1 MKHFYT
7 KTLQKSYFFFLHFLM
22 LLFLFSSFAF
32 AGDKGFYSYS
42 PDGKI
47 EYNVSKKKI
56 LVKFTEDLSFAEQSS
71 VVNEFPLLK
80 ALNKEMLLPSP
91 KVAVL
96 EFIDETISEEKISKI
111 LFELNQKTNVVF
123 ANPFLV
129 FKDGTLQGVTDQFA
143 VKLKNE
149 SDLPLLSEEVKK
161 SNAKISKQYSYD
173 NLVYFITVDKSSAGN
188 ALDLANKFAESNKF
202 AFSEPDFLLLLK
214 KFNTNDT
221 FLNYQWSLNNT
232 GSAIQFNGTAGADMK
247 VFNAWGI
254 TTGSSAIKVAIIDEG
269 VDLVHPDL
277 LANMLGGYDGTGLNS
292 GGAPSGNDAHGTA
305 CAGIVAGVGNN
316 NLGVAGVAY
325 NCKIVP
331 IRIAYSSG
339 ASWVTQ
345 SSWIGASIDWAWN
358 QGAADVL
365 SNSWGGGGSSSL
377 INDPIGRALSQGR
390 GGLGSPVLF
399 AAGNNNS
406 SVSYPATLQNVIAVA
421 AMSMCNQRKNPSSCD
436 GETFWGSNFGTN
448 VDIGAPGVKIY
459 TTDISGSAGYSAGN
473 YAPTFNGTS
482 SACPNAAGVMALI
495 LSANPTLTAAQA
507 RQIIESTCDKVG
519 GYTYNSGVTN
529 QPNGTWST
537 DLGYGRVNAF
547 TALQLANP
555 SACINPPPVATT
567 IASPSNICVTSNVLL
582 TLSGITLGTG
592 QTYQW
597 QSSPNNGTYTNVGGA
612 TSFSLSASVNS
623 SRWYRCAV
631 TCGGTTTNS
640 TPVQVVFTDP
650 TINTF
655 PHTQNFDATSALPC
669 GWSISD
675 VNNDGAT
682 WSVGTTNP
690 RSTPNTMTYSYSATN
705 AANDWLFTPPLNLVA
720 GQNYRIR
727 FWYRVRSATYP
738 ERLEVKWGSIATA
751 AGMTSS
757 AVFSNS
763 NIINTTYTEGT
774 TSIISPSSSG
784 IYYFGFRAFSAADMY
799 DLNMDDFTIET
810 VASCGTPL
818 VGGTIVG
825 PATITAGTA
834 GSYNLSGNTG
844 TSVQWQQSI
853 DGGSNW
859 TDITGAITSSLS
871 YNGNPGS
878 VQLRAR
884 SSSSTCPDVFSNVL
898 TVTVNQRVGNLL
910 SNPIIASLPYSSNLS
925 TSSGSGFTSTYTGT
939 NQQSSPDIF
948 YRFTT
953 GPCTDSV
960 RISTCNSNFDTYIH
974 LLNASG
980 TQIVSNDD
988 NGEYCAGSRA
998 SLKRLVSPNTTYF
1011 VVAEGYGSATGNIS
1025 IEISEIDN
1033 PALTV
1038 SISAGG
1044 PTTFNEGGSV
1054 TLTSNR
1060 TGTHLW
1066 SPGGQTGV
1074 SISATQS
1081 GNYSV
1086 LHTNTNGCSA
1096 VSNTIQVVVTP
1107 LLLPTISIS
1116 QDASNPCNGIVFSSS
1131 ITNGGTIPSYQ
1142 WRKNGIPIP
1151 GANSSTYT
1159 TTDILNGDIITCV
1172 LVSNN
1177 PNANPNPVSSNSVT
1191 ITLSFSSTNW
1201 TGNISSNSAL
1211 VGNWSNGLPS
1221 KNKNV
1226 VINSSAFNT
1235 CIVSQNLEC
1244 NNLTI
1249 QAGASVV
1256 INSNITIDVYGNILN
1271 DGSFTFNLG
1280 ALKIRDCSGIGSTLH
1295 TIGTNNSSVIN
1306 FYDLEQNVSIG
1317 TTLNCTA
1324 SLKNTLT
1331 LAKGTFTNNGQIF
1344 TLLSTATKTARI
1356 APLESQAT
1364 YVGNITME
1372 RFAPSGLT
1380 GWAFLGNP
1388 VQNSTI
1394 GAWMDDFATSGFTGA
1409 TGNAG
1414 GFVSVYSYNESVN
1427 GTSANGYVPPTNANN
1442 IVEQGKGY
1450 MVYLGTGPVNTNN
1463 ITIDVTGPISKGAFN
1478 FPITY
1483 SNTTPIASPE
1493 NDGWNL
1499 IANPYPS
1506 AIDWDSPDWSRN
1518 GVNGAI
1524 YIYNAD
1530 IQQYATY
1537 VAGSGGIGVNGGTN
1551 IIASSQGF
1559 WVKANNI
1566 NPTLIATSEQVKS
1579 AGNATFFRSSNTSSA
1594 NGIIKLKL
1602 TQEYNFDETLIRIN
1616 ELATENFDNDFDANK
1631 LYSINPNLPNI
1642 SSKLNGLAYAINT
1655 VNNFNETN
1663 EIPIEIK
1670 VAQIGAIQLQIEGMQ
1685 NYANQAFLK
1694 DNLSESLIPIYS
1706 DTTITI
1712 VVMDT
1717 SLIRNQYSLL
1727 FNPDLTVSNNTIKTA
1742 NIEYFPNPTDEN
1754 LYFSTAANTIYEI
1767 NIYNTLGELVLSNKH
1782 SNSINV
1788 NNLSAGVYYFN
1799 VKGKD
1804 DGFLIRDKFIKK

>member
-1 MKHFYT
+1 
-7 KTLQKSYFFFLHFLM
+7 M

-47 EYNVSKKKI
+47 EYTVSKKKI
-56 LVKFTEDLSFAEQSS
+56 LVKFTEDLTFAEQSS

-80 ALNKEMLLPSP
+80 SLNKEMLLPSP

-96 EFIDETISEEKISKI
+96 EFIDDAISEEKISKI
-111 LFELNQKTNVVF
+111 LFELNQKTNVVY

-129 FKDGTLQGVTDQFA
+129 FKDGTLQGITNQFA

-149 SDLPLLSEEVKK
+149 SDLPLLLEEVKK
-161 SNAKISKQYSYD
+161 NNAKISKQYSYD
-173 NLVYFITVDKSSAGN
+173 NLVYFITVNKSSTAN
-188 ALDLANKFAESNKF
+188 ALDLANKFAELNKF
-202 AFSEPDFLLLLK
+202 AFSEPDFLLFLK

-247 VFNAWGI
+247 IFNAWGI
-254 TTGSSAIKVAIIDEG
+254 TTGSSSIKVAIIDEG

-345 SSWIGASIDWAWN
+345 NSWIGASIDWAWN

-377 INDPIGRALSQGR
+377 INDPIGRAVSQGR

-399 AAGNNNS
+399 AAGNNNGA
-406 SVSYPATLQNVIAVA
+406 VSYPATLQNVIAVA
-421 AMSMCNQRKNPSSCD
+421 AMSMCNQRKNPASCD
-436 GETFWGSNFGTN
+436 GENFWGSNFGTN
-448 VDIGAPGVKIY
+448 VDIAAPGVKIY
-459 TTDISGSAGYSAGN
+459 TTDISGASGYSTGN
-473 YAPTFNGTS
+473 YAATFNGTS
-482 SACPNAAGVMALI
+482 SATPNAAGVMALI
-495 LSANPTLTAAQA
+495 LSLNPTLTATQA

-519 GYTYNSGVTN
+519 GYTYNSGVAN

-547 TALQLANP
+547 NALQLANP
-555 SACINPPPVATT
+555 TACTNPPPVATT
-567 IASPSNICVTSNVLL
+567 SASPSSICVTSNVVL

-597 QSSPNNGTYTNVGGA
+597 QSSPNNTTYTNVVGA
-612 TSFSLSASVNS
+612 LSYSLSASVNS
-623 SRWYRCAV
+623 TRWYRCAV

-655 PHTQNFDATSALPC
+655 PHTQNFDASSALPC
-669 GWSISD
+669 GWSIAD
-675 VNNDGAT
+675 VNNDGAI
-682 WSVGTTNP
+682 WNVGTINP
-690 RSTPNTMTYSYSATN
+690 RSATNTMTYSYSATN
-705 AANDWLFTPPLNLVA
+705 AANDWLFTPPLNLVG
-720 GQNYRIR
+720 GQNYRVR

-738 ERLEVKWGSIATA
+738 EKLEVKWGNAATA
-751 AGMTSS
+751 AGMTS
-757 AVFSNS
+757 AAIFTNS
-763 NIINTTYTEGT
+763 NITTTTYTEGV
-774 TSIISPSSSG
+774 TSIISPASNG
-784 IYYFGFRAFSAADMY
+784 IYYIGFRAFSAADMY
-799 DLNMDDFTIET
+799 DLNIDDVTIEP
-810 VASCGTPL
+810 VSSCITPL
-818 VGGTIVG
+818 VGGTITG
-825 PATITAGTA
+825 PSTLTAGTA
-834 GSYNLSGNTG
+834 GAYSVSGNTG

-859 TDITGAITSSLS
+859 SDISGATSSSLS
-871 YNGNPGS
+871 YNANPGN
-878 VQLRAR
+878 VQLRAK
-884 SSSSTCPDVFSNVL
+884 SSSSNCPDVFSNVL
-898 TVTVNQRVGNLL
+898 AITVSSRVGD
-910 SNPIIASLPYSSNLS
+910 SQTNPIIATLPYTNTISNA
-925 TSSGSGFTSTYTGT
+925 SGSGFTSTYTGT
-939 NQQSSPDIF
+939 NQQSSADIF
-948 YRFTT
+948 FRFTT
-953 GPCTDSV
+953 GPCTDSI

-974 LLNASG
+974 LLSSAG
-980 TQIVSNDD
+980 TFIVSNDD
-988 NGEYCAGSRA
+988 NGPYCAGNKA
-998 SLKRLVSPNTTYF
+998 SIKRLVAPNTTYF
-1011 VVAEGYGSATGNIS
+1011 VVAEGYAASTGNIA
-1025 IEISEIDN
+1025 IEITEIDN

-1081 GNYSV
+1081 GSYSV
-1086 LHTNTNGCSA
+1086 VHTNANGCSA
-1096 VSNTIQVVVTP
+1096 VSNTIQVIVTP

-1142 WRKNGIPIP
+1142 WRKNGVAIS

-1159 TTDILNGDIITCV
+1159 ATDVLNGDIITCV

-1177 PNANPNPVSSNSVT
+1177 PNANPNPVSSNSIT

-1201 TGNISSNSAL
+1201 TGSISSNSAL

-1244 NNLTI
+1244 NNLTV

-1256 INSNITIDVYGNILN
+1256 INSTITIDVYGNIIN
-1271 DGSFTFNLG
+1271 DGTFTFNLG
-1280 ALKIRDCSGIGSTLH
+1280 ALKIQDCSGIGSTLH
-1295 TIGTNNSSVIN
+1295 TIGSTNSSLIN

-1317 TTLNCTA
+1317 TTLNCNA
-1324 SLKNTLT
+1324 NLKNTLK
-1331 LAKGTFTNNGQIF
+1331 LVKGTFTNNGQNF
-1344 TLLSTATKTARI
+1344 TLQSTATATARI
-1356 APLESQAT
+1356 APVESQAN
-1364 YVGNITME
+1364 YSGNITME
-1372 RFAPSGLT
+1372 RFAPGGLT

-1409 TGNAG
+1409 TGSAG
-1414 GFVSVYSYNESVN
+1414 GFVSVYSYNESAN
-1427 GTSANGYVPPTNANN
+1427 GTSANGYLPPTNANN

-1450 MVYLGTGPVNTNN
+1450 MVYLGTGLVNTNN

-1483 SNTTPIASPE
+1483 SNSTPIASPD

-1551 IIASSQGF
+1551 IITSSQGF
-1559 WVKANNI
+1559 WVKANSI
-1566 NPTLIATSEQVKS
+1566 NPTLIATTEQVKS
-1579 AGNATFFRSSNTSSA
+1579 AGSATFFRSSNTSSA
-1594 NGIIKLKL
+1594 NAIIKLKL
-1602 TQEYNFDETLIRIN
+1602 TQENNSDETIIRIN
-1616 ELATENFDNDFDANK
+1616 ELATDNFDNDFDASK
-1631 LYSINPNLPNI
+1631 LYSINPNLPNV

-1655 VNNFNETN
+1655 VYSFNQTS

-1670 VAQIGAIQLQIEGMQ
+1670 VAQSGAIQLQIEGIQ

-1694 DNLSESLIPIYS
+1694 DNFSENIIPLYS
-1706 DTTITI
+1706 DTTFTI
-1712 VVMDT
+1712 FVMDT

-1727 FNPDLTVSNNTIKTA
+1727 FNQDLTVSNNSIKKG
-1742 NIEYFPNPTDEN
+1742 NISYFPNPTDEN
-1754 LYFSTAANTIYEI
+1754 LYISTAANTINEI
-1767 NIYNTLGELVLSNKH
+1767 NVYNTLGELVLSNKH

-1788 NNLSAGVYYFN
+1788 YNLSAGVYYFI
-1799 VKGKD
+1799 VKGND
-1804 DGFLIRDKFIKK
+1804 DSVLIKDKFIKK

>member
-1 MKHFYT
+1 MQIYSNKNKVLNF
-7 KTLQKSYFFFLHFLM
+7 LFSLFFFL
-22 LLFLFSSFAF
+22 FSFISSISFA
-32 AGDKGFYSYS
+32 GEKGFFSYS
-42 PDGKI
+42 PDGRI
-47 EYNVSKKKI
+47 EYQLSKKKI
-56 LVKFTEDLSFAEQSS
+56 LVKFSEELTFDEQS
-71 VVNEFPLLK
+71 NIIKQFPLLK
-80 ALNKEMLLPSP
+80 ELNREMLLPSP
-91 KVAVL
+91 KVSVL
-96 EFIDETISEEKISKI
+96 DLVDENISEEKILS
-111 LFELNQKTNVVF
+111 LLNQLKQNPKVVY

-129 FKDGTLQGVTDQFA
+129 YKDGTLQGVTDQFA

-149 SDLPLLSEEVKK
+149 SDLPLLLNEANINNV
-161 SNAKISKQYSYD
+161 KISKQYSYD
-173 NLVYFITVDKSSAGN
+173 NLLYFIAVDKSSNGN
-188 ALDLANKFAESNKF
+188 ALEIANRFAETNKFAY
-202 AFSEPDFLLLLK
+202 AEPDFLLFLK

-221 FLNYQWSLNNT
+221 FLGFQWSLNNT
-232 GSAIQFNGTAGADMK
+232 GSSIQFSGTPGADMK

-345 SSWIGASIDWAWN
+345 NSWIGASIDWAWN

-448 VDIGAPGVKIY
+448 VDIAAPGVKIY
-459 TTDISGSAGYSAGN
+459 TTDISGSAGYSTGN

-519 GYTYNSGVTN
+519 GYTYNSGVIN

-623 SRWYRCAV
+623 TRWYRCAV

-640 TPVQVVFTDP
+640 APVEVVFTDP
-650 TINTF
+650 TISTF
-655 PHTQNFDATSALPC
+655 PHTQNFDASSSLPC
-669 GWSISD
+669 GWTISD

-690 RSTPNTMTYSYSATN
+690 RSTPNTMTYSYSSTN

-727 FWYRVRSATYP
+727 FWYRVRSATFP
-738 ERLEVKWGSIATA
+738 ERLEVKWGNLATA
-751 AGMTSS
+751 AAMTSS

-763 NIINTTYTEGT
+763 NITNTTYTEGIT
-774 TSIISPSSSG
+774 GIISPSSSG
-784 IYYFGFRAFSAADMY
+784 IYYIGFRAFSAADMY
-799 DLNMDDFTIET
+799 DLNMDDVIIET
-810 VASCGTPL
+810 VASCGTAL
-818 VGGTIVG
+818 LGGTISG
-825 PATITAGTA
+825 PATLTAGTA
-834 GSYNLSGNTG
+834 DSYNLSGNTG
-844 TSVQWQQSI
+844 TSIQWQQSI

-859 TDITGAITSSLS
+859 SDISGATTSSLS
-871 YNGNPGS
+871 YSGNPGS

-884 SSSSTCPDVFSNVL
+884 SSSSSCPDAFSNVL

-953 GPCTDSV
+953 GSCTDSI

-988 NGEYCAGSRA
+988 NGVYCTGSRA

-1011 VVAEGYGSATGNIS
+1011 VVAEGYGPATGNIS

-1044 PTTFNEGGSV
+1044 PTSFFEGGSV
-1054 TLTSNR
+1054 TLSSNR
-1060 TGTHLW
+1060 SGTHLW
-1066 SPGGQTGV
+1066 SPGGQTTT
-1074 SISATQS
+1074 SISATAS

-1086 LHTNTNGCSA
+1086 VHTNANGCSA
-1096 VSNTIQVVVTP
+1096 SSNTIIVTVAP
-1107 LLLPTISIS
+1107 LLIPTISIS
-1116 QDASNPCNGIVFSSS
+1116 QDASSPCNGIVFSSS
-1131 ITNGGTIPSYQ
+1131 ITNGGSSPSYQ
-1142 WRKNGIPIP
+1142 WKLNGNNIT
-1151 GANSSTYT
+1151 GATSATYT
-1159 TTDILNGDIITCV
+1159 TSNVNNGDIITCQ
-1172 LVSNN
+1172 LISNGVN
-1177 PNANPNPVSSNSVT
+1177 VNPNPVQSNSIT
-1191 ITLSFSSTNW
+1191 ISLNFSSTSWLGSFN
-1201 TGNISSNSAL
+1201 SNSAN
-1211 VGNWSNGLPS
+1211 VSNWSNGLPT

-1226 VINSSAFNT
+1226 IISSTAFNSCT
-1235 CIVSQNLEC
+1235 VSQSFEC
-1244 NNLTI
+1244 NNLTVET
-1249 QAGASVV
+1249 GATVV
-1256 INSNITIDVYGNILN
+1256 VNTTINIDVYGNIVNNGTLN
-1271 DGSFTFNLG
+1271 FNSG
-1280 ALKIRDCSGIGSTLH
+1280 ALRIFDCSGFVYSSH
-1295 TIGTNNSSVIN
+1295 SIGTENSSSIG
-1306 FYDLEQNVSIG
+1306 FYDLVQNVTIG
-1317 TTLNCTA
+1317 TTLNCNAT
-1324 SLKNTLT
+1324 LKNTLN
-1331 LAKGTFTNNGQIF
+1331 LFKGTFTNNGQNF
-1344 TLLSTATKTARI
+1344 TLLSNATRTARI
-1356 APLESQAT
+1356 APVAT
-1364 YVGNITME
+1364 DASYVGNITME
-1372 RFAPSGLT
+1372 RFAPGGLT
-1380 GWAFLGNP
+1380 GWALIGNP
-1388 VQNSTI
+1388 VQNTRI
-1394 GAWMDDFATSGFTGA
+1394 VDWMDDFATSGFTGA

-1414 GFVSVYSYNESVN
+1414 SFVSVYNYDETAN
-1427 GTSANGYVPPTNANN
+1427 GSSANGYLAPTHANN
-1442 IVEQGKGY
+1442 VINQGKGY
-1450 MVYLGTGPVNTNN
+1450 MVYLGTGLVNTNN
-1463 ITIDVTGPISKGAFN
+1463 ITIDATGPISKGAFT

-1483 SNTTPIASPE
+1483 TNSTPTANPN

-1530 IQQYATY
+1530 NQQYATY
-1537 VAGSGGIGVNGGTN
+1537 VAGSGGLGINGGTN

-1559 WVKANNI
+1559 WVKANAL
-1566 NPTLIATSEQVKS
+1566 NPTLIATTEQVKT
-1579 AGNATFFRSSNTSSA
+1579 AGNPTFFRSSNNTNS

-1602 TQEYNFDETLIRIN
+1602 TQGASFDETIIRTN
-1616 ELATENFDNDFDANK
+1616 ELATDNFDNEFDAGK
-1631 LYSINPNLPNI
+1631 MYSMNPNFPNI
-1642 SSKLNGLAYAINT
+1642 ATKLNGLVYAINT
-1655 VNNFNETN
+1655 VHNFNETN
-1663 EIPIEIK
+1663 EIPIELK
-1670 VAQIGAIQLQIEGMQ
+1670 VSQTGTIQLQIEGIQ
-1685 NYANQAFLK
+1685 NYANQAFIK
-1694 DNLSESLIPIYS
+1694 DNLTQNIIEINS
-1706 DTTITI
+1706 DTSISI
-1712 VVMDT
+1712 FVSDT
-1717 SLIRNQYSLL
+1717 FSIRNQYSLL
-1727 FNPDLTVSNNTIKTA
+1727 FNPDFTVSNKNKISAKLS
-1742 NIEYFPNPTDEN
+1742 YFPNPAEVELFISANAN
-1754 LYFSTAANTIYEI
+1754 LVKEI
-1767 NIYNTLGELVLSNKH
+1767 NIFNTLGELILVNTN

-1788 NNLSAGVYYFN
+1788 SGLSAGIYYFN
-1799 VKGKD
+1799 VRAKD
-1804 DGFLIRDKFIKK
+1804 GSLLINEKFIKK